1 MRHLI
6 SILIAAFAV
15 GCGSNEIHKEEP
27 PPIIIADDVPDT
39 TGDDDPDD
47 PSDGPDDVP
56 DVLDRTVGDGVYLYW
71 GAGGGGPDHDPEGVG
86 DLFRSAEI
94 PVTVSSI
101 VPSNLTTDHGV
112 LVLLNPRELEPSLL
126 DAARELVERGGR
138 LVAVV
143 DHSGYGG
150 HDVAAAVLEAAGSS
164 MRSAPDLESGSLDL
178 ILEDVPGLLDGVAE
192 VKPYYAAS
200 VEVGD
205 GIALGQ
211 TEGGYVAIGYEKV
224 GIGDVLVIGDASM
237 FGYALDHGDNA
248 TFILN
253 FANLP

>member
-1 MRHLI
+1 MSRYVL
-6 SILIAAFAV
+6 LLFAAVAV
-15 GCGSNEIHKEEP
+15 ACGGSVEKSSG
-27 PPIIIADDVPDT
+27 PPIIILDDSSDT
-39 TGDDDPDD
+39 V
-47 PSDGPDDVP
+47 DGPGHDDETDEDEPVVDGP
-56 DVLDRTVGDGVYLYW
+56 ERSVGDGVYLYW
-71 GAGGGGPDHDPEGVG
+71 GAGGGGPDHEPEAVG

-101 VPSNLTTDHGV
+101 VPSNLTADHGV
-112 LVLLNPRELEPSLL
+112 LVLLNPLELEPSLL

-164 MRSAPDLESGSLDL
+164 MRSVEDLRGGSLDL
-178 ILEDVPGLLDGVAE
+178 VLEDVPGLLDGVAE
-192 VKPYYAAS
+192 VKPYYAAR

-211 TEGGYVAIGYEKV
+211 TDDGYVALGYEKV

-237 FGYALDHGDNA
+237 FGYAIDHGDNS

-253 FANLP
+253 FANLR